1 MDIFPERT
9 AKARTKPSG
18 PIQSLFA
25 KGYIKGQTLDYGGGK
40 GADTQWLW
48 EQAQKLG
55 LNSGLAIRHYDPSY
69 LWNGVEFIERS
80 NKYKTTAKFDT
91 VTCTYVLNVLFA
103 SDRDDVIAHIKSILK
118 PNGKAYIT
126 VRADHRQ
133 VKGEPFQDG
142 VITVRQTFQRAFTA
156 KELLAAIPGS
166 RLISKT
172 HLFVT
177 VEVGRN

>member
-1 MDIFPERT
+1 MDLFPERT

-25 KGYIKGQTLDYGGGK
+25 KGYIRGDTLDYGGGK

-48 EQAQKLG
+48 EQTFDTT
-55 LNSGLAIRHYDPSY
+55 SGLKLIKHFDPNY
-69 LWNGVEFIERS
+69 FWNGAQFVEQT
-80 NKYKTTAKFDT
+80 NKYKSTTQFDT

-103 SDRDDVIAHIKSILK
+103 SDRDNVVSHIRSILK
-118 PNGKAYIT
+118 PSGKAYIT

-133 VKGEPFQDG
+133 VKGKPFQDG
-142 VITVRQTFQRAFTA
+142 VITTRQTFQRAFTA

-166 RLISKT
+166 KLISKT